1 MSLSAELYFFSFS
14 LLKDLSFSR
23 HLGYSLVKTLF
34 NDNGNGFAE
43 KTGWISSDDALLVRD
58 INGNGQID
66 DGSELFGDQT
76 VLSNGK
82 KAANGFEALADLDS
96 NQDGVFDG
104 DDDAFGEVMVWQDL
118 NQNGVANFCSK
129 TGYMSVQSRKEH
141 HWPLKSVQFQTLGR
155 AIYIPSSFAKHNH
168 YII

>member
-1 MSLSAELYFFSFS
+1 MFLSAELYFFSFS

-118 NQNGVANFCSK
+118 NQNGVANLCSRTDYMTQLK
-129 TGYMSVQSRKEH
+129 QGIIKSLNSLCFKDSAVQYMSLTSYQ
-141 HWPLKSVQFQTLGR
+141 
-155 AIYIPSSFAKHNH
+155 I
-168 YII
+168 